1 MRKTIEE
8 KVIVTQL
15 VSITCDRCKRSYKN
29 DMDLQEFLS
38 YHNTGGYSSVFGD
51 GAVMSLDL
59 CQHCV
64 KELLG
69 DFIQFHDDVS

>member
-1 MRKTIEE
+1 M
-8 KVIVTQL
+8 

-29 DMDLQEFLS
+29 DMDIQEFLCH
-38 YHNTGGYSSVFGD
+38 YNTGGYASVFGD
-51 GAVMSLDL
+51 GAVISLDL

-69 DFIQFHDDVS
+69 DFIQFHDDI